1 MNQEVSMQ
9 AIVARLAQVKSEQ
22 NIPAAL
28 DIYHPNAELISPS
41 FQSTAEG
48 SKQIQQQLEIFFRL
62 FPDYEV
68 SLDQQA
74 INGHV
79 MLASGQVRLTPQ
91 IPDKVCPQIQ
101 LGVFIEFHFHQERIS
116 REIFHLDAG
125 LICKKSAISIEELN
139 RATQCIITQLKKEA
153 HYA

>member
-1 MNQEVSMQ
+1 MNQEASMK
-9 AIVARLAQVKSEQ
+9 ALVAHLAQVKSEQ

-28 DIYHPNAELISPS
+28 NIYHKNVEIVSPS
-41 FQSTAEG
+41 FQSTAKG
-48 SKQIQQQLEIFFRL
+48 SKQVQQQLEVFFRL

-68 SLDQQA
+68 SIDQQA

-79 MLASGQVRLTPQ
+79 MLASGQVRLTPK
-91 IPDKVCPQIQ
+91 IPDKVCRQIQ

-116 REIFHLDAG
+116 REVFHLDAG
-125 LICKKSAISIEELN
+125 LICKKSAITIEELN